1 MARGTPTAGDVIPPT
16 VATSGD
22 ECLLAGSKHTGRG
35 TEITHRHASVMASG
49 APPATRPGL
58 RSVDAHGRTTPGGAM
73 PAARPGPRSGGAC
86 GRTTADGERK
96 RPGPRSGKRMRTPEP
111 PPGLRT
117 DLAVP
122 AGTGNRSGREPRR
135 APAGGTAE
143 NVGVT
148 WERVDAEDGGLRAC
162 PSVDRP
168 ATPRLGERGAGRP
181 ATGGTRTREVRAG
194 QAAG

>member
-49 APPATRPGL
+49 ATPATRPGL
-58 RSVDAHGRTTPGGAM
+58 RSGGTWGRATGHGVRERTH
-73 PAARPGPRSGGAC
+73 
-86 GRTTADGERK
+86 
-96 RPGPRSGKRMRTPEP
+96 EP

-122 AGTGNRSGREPRR
+122 AGTGDRSGEERPRR
-135 APAGGTAE
+135 APVGGTAE
-143 NVGVT
+143 NVCVT

-168 ATPRLGERGAGRP
+168 AMPRLLEKAGATRLT
-181 ATGGTRTREVRAG
+181 TGGTRTREARAG
-194 QAAG
+194 QADG